1 VKKFA
6 YDIVP
11 VALLLIVT
19 SLPVHASDPKVKGC
33 TDSPEIP
40 SALLGFVAGAASVG
54 YFQIRQLIGR
64 RKKPDSK

>member
-6 YDIVP
+6 YIIVP
-11 VALLLIVT
+11 AALFILMT
-19 SLPVHASDPKVKGC
+19 SLPVHAADPKIKGC

-40 SALLGFVAGAASVG
+40 TALLGLVAGAASVG
-54 YFQIRQLIGR
+54 YFQIRQRIGR